1 MEHLSPDFALL
12 CHNLRGTNEN
22 AHVLRIRDTMCMG
35 RRPCSICQPGRHA
48 AEDPM
53 ERFDAIRHNGFSAVS
68 AASDAAM
75 QHALCDSSAGQASRA
90 PMDIVY
96 IEGFTGQTVI
106 GIDHGELHAPQP
118 VRMSLAIGV
127 PAIRGCT
134 TDRIEDTINYAAV
147 REALHGLLASHG
159 TQLLEALAEKVAQ
172 LLIADFGAHW
182 VRVSLAK
189 PAKFDD
195 VESVGVL
202 IERRRDET
210 RAVYATCASLGEG
223 LIPN

>member
-1 MEHLSPDFALL
+1 MD
-12 CHNLRGTNEN
+12 
-22 AHVLRIRDTMCMG
+22 
-35 RRPCSICQPGRHA
+35 
-48 AEDPM
+48 
-53 ERFDAIRHNGFSAVS
+53 RFDAIRHSGSPDAFN
-68 AASDAAM
+68 AAAQQGAHDIT
-75 QHALCDSSAGQASRA
+75 

-96 IEGFTGQTVI
+96 IEGLTGRTVI
-106 GIDHGELHAPQP
+106 GIDKSELHEPQP

-127 PAIRGCT
+127 PAIRACT

-147 REALHGLLASHG
+147 REALHALLASHG
-159 TQLLEALAEKVAQ
+159 VQLLEALAEKIAQ

-202 IERRRDET
+202 IERRRA
-210 RAVYATCASLGEG
+210 RGMATYASLGEG

>member
-1 MEHLSPDFALL
+1 MD
-12 CHNLRGTNEN
+12 
-22 AHVLRIRDTMCMG
+22 
-35 RRPCSICQPGRHA
+35 
-48 AEDPM
+48 
-53 ERFDAIRHNGFSAVS
+53 RFDAIPHNGFPAVP

-75 QHALCDSSAGQASRA
+75 QHGEFDSSARQTNRA

-127 PAIRGCT
+127 PAIRACA

-189 PAKFDD
+189 PAKFED

-202 IERRRDET
+202 IERRRDDI

-223 LIPN
+223 LIPH